1 MEHQTVTLK
10 LPHTL
15 LTRASAVAQRQDVT
29 IGHLVRKLLSKEVD
43 RQLNAK
49 TSNRTDERLVAALQA
64 LLARQMALATDWTDL
79 GVGLAKEGYELRPA
93 GGGLTLHRRPCGT
106 RLCKASELG
115 FPYRALVKRFQ
126 CGMPGHPDGALNLLF
141 DGNPLFQKTM
151 PLEGDDTFEVV
162 DFDA

>member
-10 LPHTL
+10 LPQNL
-15 LTRASAVAQRQDVT
+15 LTRASSVAQAQDVT

-64 LLARQMALATDWTDL
+64 LLATQMALAESWEDL
-79 GVGLAKEGYELRPA
+79 ALRLAEEGYELRPA
-93 GGGLTLHRRPCGT
+93 GGGLTMHRRPCGT

-115 FPYRALVKRFQ
+115 FPYRALVKRFGA
-126 CGMPGHPDGALNLLF
+126 GMPGHPHGALNLVF
-141 DGNPLFQKTM
+141 DRLPPHQDSL
-151 PLEGDDTFEVV
+151 PLEGDATFEVI